1 MGIMGTSNGA
11 LASQM
16 NQQSSSNFKAM
27 NKLLT
32 LQDNH
37 VEEFFQYHGETFLNE
52 FENMIEDIL
61 QRVMGEMLGKL
72 QFKLD
77 AAQGDIYLEKQCM
90 AEYAKITQENID
102 LDIQKILAASVNQ
115 EIIYQ
120 RQMAKSQYLEAQGFN
135 ADSGSMAGQQ
145 MGGQPMANQ
154 QMANQQ
160 MAGQQAPMNIQGQP
174 QAGGM
179 NQQVGMQQQAMN
191 NTSGYPVAPTGYDQY
206 NNPYWIDPAS
216 GQASY
221 TPPSSGLG
229 LGKMITKGAAWAKWL
244 A

>member
-1 MGIMGTSNGA
+1 MGTSNGA

-27 NKLLT
+27 NNLLT

-37 VEEFFQYHGETFLNE
+37 VEEFFQYHGEAFLSE

-77 AAQGDIYLEKQCM
+77 AAQGDIFLEKQCM
-90 AEYAKITQENID
+90 SDYTKITQENID

-120 RQMAKSQYLEAQGFN
+120 RQMAKGQYLEAQGFN

-145 MGGQPMANQ
+145 MGGQPVANQ
-154 QMANQQ
+154 QMG
-160 MAGQQAPMNIQGQP
+160 GQQAPMNIQGQP

-179 NQQVGMQQQAMN
+179 NQQMGMQQQAMN

>member
-1 MGIMGTSNGA
+1 MGLMGTSNGA

-16 NQQSSSNFKAM
+16 TQQSSSNFKAM
-27 NKLLT
+27 NNLLT

-37 VEEFFQYHGETFLNE
+37 VEEFFQYHGEAFLTE

-77 AAQGDIYLEKQCM
+77 AAQGDIFLEKQCM
-90 AEYAKITQENID
+90 ADYTKITQENID

-120 RQMAKSQYLEAQGFN
+120 RQMAKSQYLESQGFN

-145 MGGQPMANQ
+145 MPNQ
-154 QMANQQ
+154 QMPNQQ

-174 QAGGM
+174 QAGAM
-179 NQQVGMQQQAMN
+179 NQQMGMQQQAMN

>member
-1 MGIMGTSNGA
+1 
-11 LASQM
+11 
-16 NQQSSSNFKAM
+16 
-27 NKLLT
+27 
-32 LQDNH
+32 
-37 VEEFFQYHGETFLNE
+37 
-52 FENMIEDIL
+52 
-61 QRVMGEMLGKL
+61 
-72 QFKLD
+72 
-77 AAQGDIYLEKQCM
+77 M
-90 AEYAKITQENID
+90 ADYTKITQENID

-120 RQMAKSQYLEAQGFN
+120 RQMAKSQYLESQGFN

-145 MGGQPMANQ
+145 MPNQ
-154 QMANQQ
+154 QMPNQQ

-174 QAGGM
+174 QAGAM
-179 NQQVGMQQQAMN
+179 NQQMGMQQQAMN